1 MNMDHGY
8 IDIPYSN
15 IPTLDDS
22 LPNDYFYSN
31 EYDYL
36 TIQEVQLLLTLSDSQ
51 ISYSFSGLKKKTSL
65 HQHKLT
71 KAIRRLQD
79 RSLLSKKENGSYELT
94 DNGSIYTRK
103 LLQEL
108 VYKKAVSSTKIR
120 NVSLVKKLRTI
131 PPLEKRKIAALLE
144 KRWFSNYRFLYRREI
159 GDFTELCWE
168 DNEKNQCHIYLNS
181 EGEIQIECSS
191 LNQKSS
197 ETQFITK
204 WVSEEIQSYADV
216 EVLIDKE
223 EERTKIPYN

>member
-8 IDIPYSN
+8 TDIPYSN
-15 IPTLDDS
+15 LPKLDDS

-51 ISYSFSGLKKKTSL
+51 ISYSFSGLRKRTSL

-71 KAIRRLQD
+71 KAIKRLQD
-79 RSLLSKKENGSYELT
+79 RSFLSKNENGSYELT

-108 VYKKAVSSTKIR
+108 VYKKAVSSTKIPS
-120 NVSLVKKLRTI
+120 VSLVKKLRTI
-131 PPLEKRKIAALLE
+131 PPLEKRRIAALLE

-191 LNQKSS
+191 FNQKSS
-197 ETQFITK
+197 ETQLITK

-216 EVLIDKE
+216 EVLIDEE

>member
-15 IPTLDDS
+15 ILTLDDN

-181 EGEIQIECSS
+181 EGEIQIESSS
-191 LNQKSS
+191 LNQKSND
-197 ETQFITK
+197 TQFITK

-216 EVLIDKE
+216 DVLIDE
-223 EERTKIPYN
+223 EEEHTKIPYN

>member
-15 IPTLDDS
+15 LPTLDDS

-51 ISYSFSGLKKKTSL
+51 ISYSFSGLRKRTSL

-79 RSLLSKKENGSYELT
+79 RNFLSKNENSSYELT
-94 DNGSIYTRK
+94 DDGSIYTRK

-108 VYKKAVSSTKIR
+108 VNKKAVNSTKIP
-120 NVSLVKKLRTI
+120 NISLIKKLRTT
-131 PPLEKRKIAALLE
+131 PSLEKRKIAVVLE

-159 GDFTELCWE
+159 GDLIELCWE
-168 DNEKNQCHIYLNS
+168 DNEKNQCHVYLNS

-191 LNQKSS
+191 LNHKSN
-197 ETQFITK
+197 ETQFIIN
-204 WVSEEIQSYADV
+204 WVSEEIQKHADV
-216 EVLIDKE
+216 EVLIE
-223 EERTKIPYN
+223 EEDEYTKIPYN

>member
-15 IPTLDDS
+15 ILTLDDS

-79 RSLLSKKENGSYELT
+79 RNLLSKKENGSYELT
-94 DNGSIYTRK
+94 DNGSVYTRK

-181 EGEIQIECSS
+181 EGEIQIESSS
-191 LNQKSS
+191 LNQKSN

-216 EVLIDKE
+216 DVLIDE
-223 EERTKIPYN
+223 EEEHTKIPYN

>member
-15 IPTLDDS
+15 ILTLDDS

-79 RSLLSKKENGSYELT
+79 RNLLSKKENGSYELT
-94 DNGSIYTRK
+94 DNGSVYTRK

-181 EGEIQIECSS
+181 EGEIQIESSS
-191 LNQKSS
+191 LNQKSND
-197 ETQFITK
+197 TQFITK

-216 EVLIDKE
+216 DVLIDE
-223 EERTKIPYN
+223 EEEHTKIPYN

>member
-181 EGEIQIECSS
+181 EGEIQIESSS
-191 LNQKSS
+191 LNQKSND
-197 ETQFITK
+197 TQFITK

-216 EVLIDKE
+216 DVLIDE
-223 EERTKIPYN
+223 EEEHTKIPYN

>member
-79 RSLLSKKENGSYELT
+79 RSFLSKNENGSYELT
-94 DNGSIYTRK
+94 DNGSVYTRK

-108 VYKKAVSSTKIR
+108 VNKKAVSSTKIP

-131 PPLEKRKIAALLE
+131 PPLEKRKMAALLE

>member
-8 IDIPYSN
+8 IDISYSN

-51 ISYSFSGLKKKTSL
+51 ISYSFSGLKKKISL

-71 KAIRRLQD
+71 KAIRRLQE
-79 RSLLSKKENGSYELT
+79 RSFLLKNENGSYELT

-108 VYKKAVSSTKIR
+108 VNKKAISSTKTPNI
-120 NVSLVKKLRTI
+120 SLVKKLRTI
-131 PPLEKRKIAALLE
+131 PPLEKNKITALLE
-144 KRWFSNYRFLYRREI
+144 KRWFNNYRFLYRREI

-181 EGEIQIECSS
+181 KGEIQIESS
-191 LNQKSS
+191 SFNRKSN
-197 ETQFITK
+197 ETQFITI

-216 EVLIDKE
+216 EVLIDEE

>member
-79 RSLLSKKENGSYELT
+79 RSFLSKKENGSYELT
-94 DNGSIYTRK
+94 DNGSVYTRK

-108 VYKKAVSSTKIR
+108 VNKKAVSSTKIP

-159 GDFTELCWE
+159 GDYTELCWE

-181 EGEIQIECSS
+181 EGEIQIESSS
-191 LNQKSS
+191 LNQKSN

-216 EVLIDKE
+216 DVLIDEKE
-223 EERTKIPYN
+223 ICTKIPYN

>member
-65 HQHKLT
+65 HQHKLA
-71 KAIRRLQD
+71 KALRRLQD
-79 RSLLSKKENGSYELT
+79 RSFLSKNENGSYELT
-94 DNGSIYTRK
+94 DNGSVYTRK

-108 VYKKAVSSTKIR
+108 VNKKAVSSTKIP
-120 NVSLVKKLRTI
+120 NVSSVKKLRTI
-131 PPLEKRKIAALLE
+131 PPLEKRKMAALLE

-191 LNQKSS
+191 LNKKSS
-197 ETQFITK
+197 ETQFISK
-204 WVSEEIQSYADV
+204 WVSEEIQNYADV
-216 EVLIDKE
+216 EVQIDEE

>member
-1 MNMDHGY
+1 MNLDHGY

-15 IPTLDDS
+15 IPTLDDN

-36 TIQEVQLLLTLSDSQ
+36 TIQEVQLLLILSDSQ
-51 ISYSFSGLKKKTSL
+51 ISYSFSGLRKKTSL

-79 RSLLSKKENGSYELT
+79 RSFLSKNKNGSYELT
-94 DNGSIYTRK
+94 DDGSVYTRK

-108 VYKKAVSSTKIR
+108 VNKKAVSSTKIP
-120 NVSLVKKLRTI
+120 NISLVKKLRTT
-131 PPLEKRKIAALLE
+131 PPLEKRKIATLLE
-144 KRWFSNYRFLYRREI
+144 KRWFNNYRFLYRREI
-159 GDFTELCWE
+159 GDITELCWE
-168 DNEKNQCHIYLNS
+168 DNEKNQCHVYLNP

-191 LNQKSS
+191 LSQKSS
-197 ETQFITK
+197 ETQLITK
-204 WVSEEIQSYADV
+204 WVSEEIQDHTDV
-216 EVLIDKE
+216 EVLIDEE